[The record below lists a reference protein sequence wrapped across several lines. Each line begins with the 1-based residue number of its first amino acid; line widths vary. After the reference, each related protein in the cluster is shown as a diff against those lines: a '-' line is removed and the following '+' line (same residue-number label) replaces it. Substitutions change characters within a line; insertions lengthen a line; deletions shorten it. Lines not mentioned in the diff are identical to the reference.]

1 MKEDMSGR
9 MQNQMA
15 LNACNN
21 AELIVPEKVIPEEV
35 SEEINEMF
43 NQASEGGSVQAI
55 RDMKT
60 MKKSSP
66 KPGMEFYDKKRE
78 ELGDGLSKLDV
89 IELNEDEQ

>member
-1 MKEDMSGR
+1 MKENMSER
-9 MQNQMA
+9 MRTQMA

-21 AELIVPEKVIPEEV
+21 AELIEPEKVIPEEV

-43 NQASEGGSVQAI
+43 NQASEGGSVQQI

-60 MKKSSP
+60 MSKSSP
-66 KPGMEFYDKKRE
+66 KPGIDFYDKRKE

-89 IELNEDEQ
+89 IELNEGE